1 VPSAPTPKVI
11 QAHKPVVVALQQ
23 VEVQFDALKREID
36 SVVNMEVSLTNN
48 EYGSTHPLPEPKL
61 KISCPRRQIETCD
74 RRSGQERSSQQQ
86 GRISRSEMICEFG
99 RQIARR
105 AVTSGMA
112 ELWATAAAKTTEI
125 ARKLLGK
132 IKGQVDRDC
141 MESR

>member
-1 VPSAPTPKVI
+1 
-11 QAHKPVVVALQQ
+11 
-23 VEVQFDALKREID
+23 
-36 SVVNMEVSLTNN
+36 
-48 EYGSTHPLPEPKL
+48 
-61 KISCPRRQIETCD
+61 
-74 RRSGQERSSQQQ
+74 
-86 GRISRSEMICEFG
+86 MICEFG

-105 AVTSGMA
+105 AA

>member
-1 VPSAPTPKVI
+1 
-11 QAHKPVVVALQQ
+11 
-23 VEVQFDALKREID
+23 
-36 SVVNMEVSLTNN
+36 
-48 EYGSTHPLPEPKL
+48 
-61 KISCPRRQIETCD
+61 
-74 RRSGQERSSQQQ
+74 
-86 GRISRSEMICEFG
+86 MICEFG